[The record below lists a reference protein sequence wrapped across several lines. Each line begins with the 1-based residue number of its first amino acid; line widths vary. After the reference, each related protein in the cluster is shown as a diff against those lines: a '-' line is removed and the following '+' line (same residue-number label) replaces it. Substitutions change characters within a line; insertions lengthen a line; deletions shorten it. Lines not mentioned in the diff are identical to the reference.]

1 MGGEVK
7 DFYVLINFWLIIV
20 VNSECPTLFSSAV
33 YSIYFL
39 LINFCLFPLL
49 LLLFLEY
56 DLKSVRVTSFSR
68 SLSQIQFLKM
78 TSLTYF
84 SRNIEKR
91 GGWVKKM
98 RSFRPQCWEKNRKK
112 IRRQKRCFT
121 ISLYIDKNDFEC
133 GILYFLLEITN

>member
-1 MGGEVK
+1 VK
-7 DFYVLINFWLIIV
+7 DFYVLMNFWLIIL

-98 RSFRPQCWEKNRKK
+98 RSLRPQCWERNRKK
-112 IRRQKRCFT
+112 SGDRRNASR
-121 ISLYIDKNDFEC
+121 SLCTLLKMTLNVKYSIFYFE
-133 GILYFLLEITN
+133 IIN